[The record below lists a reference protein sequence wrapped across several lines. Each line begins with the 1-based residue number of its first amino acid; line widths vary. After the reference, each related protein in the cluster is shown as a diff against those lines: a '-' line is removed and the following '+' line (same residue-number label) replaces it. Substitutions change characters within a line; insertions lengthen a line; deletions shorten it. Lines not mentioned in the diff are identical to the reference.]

1 MLASLVALSTVLFAA
16 PAPCDFATFERV
28 ERRIPATDPGVELFI
43 MRVSPPEAKRRG
55 AVVFMHGAGGGG
67 SSIWDIRYGDYSL
80 MRYLACRGFDTFAVD
95 VRGFGGSTMPR
106 ALGEPAEANPP
117 VVRASVA
124 VRDVGAVVG
133 YATRTASVAQVDLV
147 AWSWGCVVS
156 GMYAG
161 TNPKRVRRLV
171 LYAPVYD
178 RRRPKRHKTATAWRE
193 AEKAKIVGYYDPKRE
208 ERPVWVEHIDS
219 MFRFSDKGILRI
231 PNGPLRDVYGP
242 DAPVWDASR
251 VRAPTLVIR
260 GDRDPASLE
269 EPVRQLMAA
278 LTRAASK
285 RYVLVP
291 GASHFLPRE
300 HKYRELQRLLGRFL
314 SD

>member
-1 MLASLVALSTVLFAA
+1 MMAMKAS
-16 PAPCDFATFERV
+16 
-28 ERRIPATDPGVELFI
+28 PGTSAHWHVKPN
-43 MRVSPPEAKRRG
+43 S
-55 AVVFMHGAGGGG
+55 
-67 SSIWDIRYGDYSL
+67 D
-80 MRYLACRGFDTFAVD
+80 
-95 VRGFGGSTMPR
+95 
-106 ALGEPAEANPP
+106 
-117 VVRASVA
+117 
-124 VRDVGAVVG
+124 
-133 YATRTASVAQVDLV
+133 
-147 AWSWGCVVS
+147 
-156 GMYAG
+156 AG